1 MNLGRTSR
9 ERLEMCMT
17 GRDSAIIVAEKR
29 LGPMG
34 AGMSQ
39 GGPVGSGYQYVR
51 ILGQSDLNSTLVPK
65 CESRSIVFDSLQP
78 HGL

>member
-17 GRDSAIIVAEKR
+17 GRDSAIIVTEKC

-34 AGMSQ
+34 AGMLQ
-39 GGPVGSGYQYVR
+39 GGPIEEWIPVCQA
-51 ILGQSDLNSTLVPK
+51 GQSDLNQTRLSN
-65 CESRSIVFDSLQP
+65 
-78 HGL
+78 